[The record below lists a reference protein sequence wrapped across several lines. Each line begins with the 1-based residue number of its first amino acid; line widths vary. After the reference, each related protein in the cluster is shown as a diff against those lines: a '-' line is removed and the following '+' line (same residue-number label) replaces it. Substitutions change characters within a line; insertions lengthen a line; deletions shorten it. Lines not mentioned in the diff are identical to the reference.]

1 LKSRKKKP
9 KKRKT
14 GLPPGTVVYTGS
26 IADAPS
32 YLDVLQY
39 NETNFEEVQIDPD
52 QLPTLVEPS
61 ASQVLWLDL
70 RGVHNTEIIT
80 QIGRFY
86 EIHPLILEDIADIHQ
101 RPKFDEYESGLL
113 LVIPSLSWSDENN
126 EVVEEQV
133 SIYFNQN
140 LVFSSQ
146 EKPEDLFIGV
156 KERLREA
163 RGKIR
168 IRKSD
173 YLSYILVDQIVDG
186 YYHLLD
192 KLHDRMDQL
201 EEELNHIDNNNFRIK
216 IHFLKNE
223 YLKLRRALMPMKEV
237 VSRLTRS
244 DNAFINPATKPYMR
258 DLYDHTLQISEQ
270 IEVQREVLYSIQE
283 LHMSEISFKMNKVMQ
298 MLTVITTI
306 FVPLTFLAGIYG
318 MNFQYMPE
326 LEYKYAYHILLAA
339 MLTLGLSLLYLF
351 KKNKWL

>member
-1 LKSRKKKP
+1 M
-9 KKRKT
+9 
-14 GLPPGTVVYTGS
+14 PPGSIVYTGS

-32 YLDVLQY
+32 YLDMLQY
-39 NETNFEEVQIDPD
+39 NDTEFEETVIDLTQESSLAD
-52 QLPTLVEPS
+52 PS
-61 ASQVLWLDL
+61 KTQVLWLDL

-80 QIGRFY
+80 KIGRYY

-101 RPKFDEYESGLL
+101 RPKFDEYDSGLL
-113 LVIPSLSWSDENN
+113 LVIPSLSWSDEHN
-126 EVVEEQV
+126 EVNEEQV
-133 SIYFNQN
+133 SIYFNEDV
-140 LVFSSQ
+140 VFSSQ
-146 EKPEDLFIGV
+146 EKPEDLFKGV
-156 KERLREA
+156 KARLREA
-163 RGKIR
+163 KGKIR
-168 IRKSD
+168 SRKSD

-192 KLHDRMDQL
+192 KLHERMDQL
-201 EEELNHIDNNNFRIK
+201 EEELNQIDNNNFRVK
-216 IHFLKNE
+216 IHFLKHE
-223 YLKLRRALMPMKEV
+223 YLKLRRVLMPMKEV

-318 MNFQYMPE
+318 MNFHNMPE
-326 LEYKYAYHILLAA
+326 LEYKYAYHILLAT
-339 MLTLGLSLLYLF
+339 MLILALSLLYFF